1 MMFKVRE
8 KQGSMARQNQ
18 PLLAELARKEKADSD
33 KWMGHCYWS
42 FLSSSLF
49 VNLCKLCHLLCI
61 QMLPRG
67 KWCLYLS
74 PVGQLA
80 LVT

>member
-1 MMFKVRE
+1 MMLKVRE

-18 PLLAELARKEKADSD
+18 PLLAELAGKEKADSD
-33 KWMGHCYWS
+33 RWMCHCYWS

-49 VNLCKLCHLLCI
+49 VNLCKLCYLLCI
-61 QMLPRG
+61 QMPPQG